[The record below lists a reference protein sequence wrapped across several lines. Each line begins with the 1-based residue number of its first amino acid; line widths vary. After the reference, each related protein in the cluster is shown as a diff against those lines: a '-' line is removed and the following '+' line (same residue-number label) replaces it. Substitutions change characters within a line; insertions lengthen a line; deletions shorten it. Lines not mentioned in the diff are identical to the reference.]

1 MQKAPVLLKPMP
13 TPASQTHNLPP
24 AIVVGGVA
32 YGDRSRI
39 VRLLTEAHGVV
50 PLWVP
55 NASKSKALWHPMAMV
70 EVVDLRQPKS
80 GGLWSG
86 REWKRSEPQLVYRR
100 EPARSA
106 IGFFIAEVLS
116 TSLEEGAPAPEVYHL
131 ARQTTNWLE
140 TAADIPWIHV
150 KFMADFVAALGLLPE
165 EPPTYNS
172 PLDIATGEYVPQE
185 LAPKTAMDA
194 ATVKGMREIVGME
207 FGAVHRLNWPRDRRK
222 ALVLGAHRFVQA
234 QLGKS
239 RELKSYYVLEALF
252 A

>member
-1 MQKAPVLLKPMP
+1 MQK
-13 TPASQTHNLPP
+13 TPLEPQRFSPS
-24 AIVVGGVA
+24 IVIGGVA

-55 NASKSKALWHPMAMV
+55 NASKTKALWHPMAVV
-70 EVVDLRQPKS
+70 EVADLRQTKG

-86 REWKRSEPQLVYRR
+86 REWKRSAPQLVYRR
-100 EPARSA
+100 EPERAA
-106 IGFFIAEVLS
+106 VGFFIAEVLS
-116 TSLEEGAPAPEVYHL
+116 TSLEEGAPAPEVYEL
-131 ARQTTNWLE
+131 ARQAADWLE
-140 TAADIPWIHV
+140 TAAEIPWIHV
-150 KFMADFVAALGLLPE
+150 KFMADFVAALGMLPGA
-165 EPPTYNS
+165 PPANGD
-172 PLDIATGEYVPQE
+172 PLDIATGEHVPVE

-194 ATVKGMREIVGME
+194 ATVTGIREIVGME
-207 FGAVHRLNWPRDRRK
+207 FGDVHRLNWPRDRRK

-239 RELKSYYVLEALF
+239 REMKSYDVLEALF

>member
-1 MQKAPVLLKPMP
+1 MQKTSA
-13 TPASQTHNLPP
+13 QTHNLPP
-24 AIVVGGVA
+24 AVVVGGVA

-80 GGLWSG
+80 GALWSG

-116 TSLEEGAPAPEVYHL
+116 TSLEEGAPTPEVYQL
-131 ARQTTNWLE
+131 AC
-140 TAADIPWIHV
+140 
-150 KFMADFVAALGLLPE
+150 
-165 EPPTYNS
+165 
-172 PLDIATGEYVPQE
+172 
-185 LAPKTAMDA
+185 
-194 ATVKGMREIVGME
+194 
-207 FGAVHRLNWPRDRRK
+207 
-222 ALVLGAHRFVQA
+222 QA
-234 QLGKS
+234 
-239 RELKSYYVLEALF
+239 
-252 A
+252 

>member
-1 MQKAPVLLKPMP
+1 MQKTSA
-13 TPASQTHNLPP
+13 QTHNLPP
-24 AIVVGGVA
+24 AVVVGGVA

-55 NASKSKALWHPMAMV
+55 NASKSKALWHPMAIV
-70 EVVDLRQPKS
+70 EVTDLRQPKS

-86 REWKRSEPQLVYRR
+86 REWKRGEPQLVYRR

-106 IGFFIAEVLS
+106 VGFFIAEVLS
-116 TSLEEGAPAPEVYHL
+116 TSLEEGAPAPEVFHL
-131 ARQTTNWLE
+131 ARQAADWLE
-140 TAADIPWIHV
+140 TAAEIPWIHV

-165 EPPTYNS
+165 EPPTNDS
-172 PLDIATGEYVPQE
+172 PFDIATGEYVPKE
-185 LAPKTAMDA
+185 LAPKTSMDA

-207 FGAVHRLNWPRDRRK
+207 FGDVHRLNWPRDRRK

-239 RELKSYYVLEALF
+239 RELKSYDVLEALF

>member
-1 MQKAPVLLKPMP
+1 VPPVLLKAMP
-13 TPASQTHNLPP
+13 KTTPQTQPLAP

-32 YGDRSRI
+32 YGDRSRV
-39 VRLLTEAHGVV
+39 VRLLTEGHGVV

-55 NASKSKALWHPMAMV
+55 NAAKSKALWHPMAVV
-70 EVVDLRQPKS
+70 EVVDLRQAKG

-86 REWKRSEPQLVYRR
+86 RDWKRSEPQLAYRR

-106 IGFFIAEVLS
+106 VGFFIAEVLS
-116 TSLEEGAPAPEVYHL
+116 TSLEEAAPATEVYHL
-131 ARQTTNWLE
+131 ARRAADWLDR
-140 TAADIPWIHV
+140 ASDIPWIHV
-150 KFMADFVAALGLLPE
+150 KFMADFVAALGLLPG
-165 EPPTYNS
+165 EPPPHGA
-172 PLDIATGEYVPQE
+172 PLDIATGEYVPVE

-207 FGAVHRLNWPRDRRK
+207 FGDVHRLNWPRNQRK

-239 RELKSYYVLEALF
+239 RELKSYDVLEALF